1 MKRQL
6 TVILKIDKMQKTY
19 LIKRSP
25 DFVKNGVIIKQNQK
39 NKFFSESGV
48 NMPSSNNL
56 KIGDTIY
63 VSETE
68 YGIYAKGVVDEVY
81 KPIKF
86 NDTNEILNYFNDSGE
101 NDSKYWFKVLIK
113 LHNNQKK
120 NKNAFIWF
128 HRYKVNLKLLSNIV
142 SLSCKGLKK
151 LKSRGGQ
158 PTILD
163 LETIKNIETP
173 IKNKNLKIQQ
183 KIPGEL
189 KYKIHSIFN
198 QKLKVSTWI
207 DIDHLVPKSI
217 GGAGNIPENLIPIA
231 LEANRFKNNSI
242 PHGLFKITSE
252 QWNELNS
259 IHPTPKWEIFKK
271 KCEKIILEKKI
282 LYNNSK
288 AKNLAREI
296 ISLVHDIKDIDE
308 IKKFYIMILK
318 HHYPNYVEII
328 KDLEY

>member
-1 MKRQL
+1 MNN
-6 TVILKIDKMQKTY
+6 QKTF

-56 KIGDTIY
+56 NKGDIIY
-63 VSETE
+63 VSETD
-68 YGIYAKGVVDEVY
+68 YGIYAKGIVDEVF

-86 NDTNEILNYFNDSGE
+86 NNTKEIIDYYNDFGE
-101 NDSKYWFKVLIK
+101 NDPNYWFSIIMK
-113 LHNNQKK
+113 LHDNQQKK
-120 NKNAFIWF
+120 KNSFIWY
-128 HRYKVNLKLLSNIV
+128 HRYKVHLKLLSNIV
-142 SLSCKGLKK
+142 SLDCVGLKK

-163 LETIKNIETP
+163 LEIVKNIETP

-207 DIDHLVPKSI
+207 DIDHLVPQSV

-242 PHGLFKITSE
+242 PYGLFKITSE
-252 QWNELNS
+252 QWNKLNI
-259 IHPTPKWEIFKK
+259 IHPSTKWNIFRK
-271 KCEKIILEKKI
+271 KCEKIILKKAI
-282 LYNNSK
+282 LYNDSI

-296 ISLVHDIKDIDE
+296 ISLVHDIKDIDA
-308 IKKFYIMILK
+308 IKKFYKMILS

-328 KDLEY
+328 KDLEN